1 MLRSPRVLPTLSR
14 ARVSLLAV
22 LVGGLGLV
30 GCGTSPFSS
39 LGPQEPL
46 LPAIEGEAKFAD
58 RFQLEEIPQ
67 FFYDLFGKELLEGN
81 EVHQYLEVKEFD
93 DRGNLIDGWS
103 GQLDSN
109 RFSIQLDHEILTED
123 TFRGRHAEAA
133 IGDHLRIKPETLFP
147 AGYVM
152 RKTEFDGHRFDLSF
166 AHERHLFTL
175 LNSRVSNPIFISSVG
190 GGGTLA
196 PTIGRRTSTRGDT
209 VNAFLDNARLIGFRA
224 QGLIGD
230 VFRVGVTFLNI
241 RHENQQRVDNPF
253 FGTVANTPPE
263 VIVMSFRD
271 DSPEDGR
278 VGAAFKEMDVVV
290 RYQERKFDR
299 IDITE
304 DPATGEPL
312 EIPEVIFEEQE
323 STEGPPITWT
333 VSPAD
338 MTPSLMSGDFL
349 NNGEAPDGTWS
360 RALPSDN
367 PAIQRNVGDFNDSY
381 PNYGAWLVANGFDGF
396 FYKLDLRNLPEGA
409 QAQTGLSL
417 INPATVI
424 SVEFRNV
431 QVAGDYNIVVNG
443 YSSGMVGD
451 EEGNLLGMNESG
463 LIPMPYR
470 DVIQAPG
477 NIAQEDTDLD
487 RNDPEDWDPRTLES
501 IKYGAARAAT
511 VVGVDLEG
519 TVGNVLIRA
528 QWSVNNKYKQYPTV
542 SKNLIDWSL
551 AESDT
556 AETTTAD
563 FAVDTVSDGR
573 TFSANDG
580 EEFQFKPG
588 GADNDSSETAWF
600 VQLKHRLGRVLFEE
614 SFYHV
619 DPGYTTTYRGWGANN
634 DRGETYTIRRTPES
648 TDANPFDEGDYS
660 LIEDDDDN
668 DDWPDSDDF
677 DGVLPQADDRD
688 QNGILDFQ
696 EDFLIF
702 DADPPIFDDLV
713 DLDNNGIIDSL
724 EDDFEPDYEFGI
736 DREGYHVNASWDVYD
751 NMTLAFGWLNE
762 SEVSSARRNDSKY
775 LQFDFQRDV
784 AELGTLRLQNRFR
797 VVEDDIPDY
806 AITRRFLD
814 IDAVAEADKL
824 DFFNARENTTTL
836 QLLYNAINA
845 LTVEVKYLLTLGK
858 QSPPDEERVIFPD
871 DPSTEDLD
879 ERIDLMV
886 PIEQVQVRGDLREY
900 PFYPDPNLLFDVSN
914 WEGRRYGVSR
924 PRDEEGALLAPEDG
938 KTIRQQ
944 LSVFKAR
951 YEIPLK
957 DVAGIGAFVEKIG
970 EDLVVTPLYK
980 YIFEVAND
988 RGKDELFRARTKIGD
1003 FDKGTRYALNPLA
1016 VDPNAAESL
1025 EYLRFNRNSR
1035 EVIEGVR
1042 LDYQFTQR
1050 VKILAG
1056 FQYRKFTNRD
1066 GDYDR
1071 YLNARGEEA
1080 IDDAPALYRPDART
1094 RIFEMQIIQQ
1104 GLWAGFNIVVLSGFR
1119 VRKDVLR
1126 NVESN
1131 TTFVRAMVGF

>member
-1 MLRSPRVLPTLSR
+1 
-14 ARVSLLAV
+14 
-22 LVGGLGLV
+22 
-30 GCGTSPFSS
+30 
-39 LGPQEPL
+39 
-46 LPAIEGEAKFAD
+46 
-58 RFQLEEIPQ
+58 
-67 FFYDLFGKELLEGN
+67 
-81 EVHQYLEVKEFD
+81 
-93 DRGNLIDGWS
+93 
-103 GQLDSN
+103 
-109 RFSIQLDHEILTED
+109 
-123 TFRGRHAEAA
+123 
-133 IGDHLRIKPETLFP
+133 
-147 AGYVM
+147 
-152 RKTEFDGHRFDLSF
+152 
-166 AHERHLFTL
+166 
-175 LNSRVSNPIFISSVG
+175 
-190 GGGTLA
+190 
-196 PTIGRRTSTRGDT
+196 
-209 VNAFLDNARLIGFRA
+209 
-224 QGLIGD
+224 
-230 VFRVGVTFLNI
+230 
-241 RHENQQRVDNPF
+241 
-253 FGTVANTPPE
+253 
-263 VIVMSFRD
+263 
-271 DSPEDGR
+271 
-278 VGAAFKEMDVVV
+278 
-290 RYQERKFDR
+290 
-299 IDITE
+299 
-304 DPATGEPL
+304 
-312 EIPEVIFEEQE
+312 
-323 STEGPPITWT
+323 
-333 VSPAD
+333 
-338 MTPSLMSGDFL
+338 
-349 NNGEAPDGTWS
+349 
-360 RALPSDN
+360 
-367 PAIQRNVGDFNDSY
+367 
-381 PNYGAWLVANGFDGF
+381 
-396 FYKLDLRNLPEGA
+396 
-409 QAQTGLSL
+409 
-417 INPATVI
+417 
-424 SVEFRNV
+424 
-431 QVAGDYNIVVNG
+431 
-443 YSSGMVGD
+443 
-451 EEGNLLGMNESG
+451 
-463 LIPMPYR
+463 
-470 DVIQAPG
+470 
-477 NIAQEDTDLD
+477 
-487 RNDPEDWDPRTLES
+487 
-501 IKYGAARAAT
+501 
-511 VVGVDLEG
+511 
-519 TVGNVLIRA
+519 
-528 QWSVNNKYKQYPTV
+528 
-542 SKNLIDWSL
+542 
-551 AESDT
+551 
-556 AETTTAD
+556 
-563 FAVDTVSDGR
+563 
-573 TFSANDG
+573 
-580 EEFQFKPG
+580 
-588 GADNDSSETAWF
+588 
-600 VQLKHRLGRVLFEE
+600 
-614 SFYHV
+614 
-619 DPGYTTTYRGWGANN
+619 
-634 DRGETYTIRRTPES
+634 
-648 TDANPFDEGDYS
+648 
-660 LIEDDDDN
+660 
-668 DDWPDSDDF
+668 
-677 DGVLPQADDRD
+677 
-688 QNGILDFQ
+688 
-696 EDFLIF
+696 
-702 DADPPIFDDLV
+702 
-713 DLDNNGIIDSL
+713 L